1 MMKILEIMLIIVI
14 GLPLGYLSLLSSRDA
29 LCDDIRE
36 STGKNLFQNKRKK
49 HKKYPNRFK
58 SFFLLAYLP
67 HIRKWHYVCFI
78 LDTFLT
84 IVFIM
89 ALAFRVIYGPNPVLF
104 NILVILVL
112 LTALN
117 KLMMTLFPWGRY
129 RP

>member
-1 MMKILEIMLIIVI
+1 MMKILGIMLIIVI

-49 HKKYPNRFK
+49 NKKYPNRFK
-58 SFFLLAYLP
+58 WFFLLAYMP
-67 HIRKWHYVCFI
+67 HIRKWHYGCFV
-78 LDTFLT
+78 LDVLLT
-84 IVFIM
+84 IVFIVT
-89 ALAFRVIYGPNPVLF
+89 LVFRVIYGSNPILF
-104 NILVILVL
+104 NILVISVL

-117 KLMMTLFPWGRY
+117 KLIMTLFPWGRY